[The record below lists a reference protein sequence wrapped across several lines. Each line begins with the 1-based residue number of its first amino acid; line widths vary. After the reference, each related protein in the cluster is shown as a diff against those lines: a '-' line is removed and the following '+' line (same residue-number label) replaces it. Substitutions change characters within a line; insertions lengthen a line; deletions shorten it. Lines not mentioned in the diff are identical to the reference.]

1 MASDDSTSAASHGQG
16 LHDTTSSRCRTE
28 TFTATHN
35 FEVAD
40 FSLLDGMGIG
50 EFVRSSTF
58 TVGGCDWNIRLFP
71 DGNKKEHEG
80 AFVSVFLCF
89 IGGGEA
95 TRVRAKF
102 SLSMVDR
109 DSRVSKLPMLGDDR
123 PLIHTFGPGDREWSW
138 GVTYIEKFK
147 LRHFLY
153 LNDDSLTIRCVL
165 SSSPE
170 LKM

>member
-1 MASDDSTSAASHGQG
+1 MANDDTTSAASHGQG
-16 LHDTTSSRCRTE
+16 LHETTSSRCLTE

-35 FEVAD
+35 FEVTD
-40 FSLLDGMGIG
+40 FSLLDGMGIS
-50 EFVRSSTF
+50 EFVSSSTF
-58 TVGGCDWNIRLFP
+58 TVGGYDWNIMFFP

-109 DSRVSKLPMLGDDR
+109 DGRVSKLPMLGDETG
-123 PLIHTFGPGDREWSW
+123 H
-138 GVTYIEKFK
+138 
-147 LRHFLY
+147 
-153 LNDDSLTIRCVL
+153 
-165 SSSPE
+165 
-170 LKM
+170 